1 MSAFTKTP
9 AAPQHV
15 LGMLSP
21 LEAMAYITPPAM
33 KDLLFISR
41 FEDEDPDSPAP
52 DKHGYQ
58 RQPMEARI
66 PGIASYYARPD
77 ARTTPIIVS
86 VRLVKPGDIEDFLD
100 MFNAGDIGGI
110 LKRWGKAVVSI
121 VDGQHRTLGIVRAWE
136 KNPEFVPRVPMLLN
150 FGLTFADEAE
160 FFDVINSTQRKLPK
174 ALIEITKADI
184 TDVADM
190 SHAQRVR
197 RIATSL
203 ARHEDSVWHG
213 DINLTGARD
222 PNRPVTFEGLR
233 RSTAS
238 MFPKEI
244 LDRLDARGLDVDEV
258 ARSYWATVAEVC
270 SLAWDDTPGIE
281 IDADGNEVEV
291 KRHYRIKELVGVAA
305 VARLGKDIIASA
317 LEHDNFDKKMT
328 MLTSRLGD
336 VDWEKGKTN
345 PWMASQAGFA
355 GQADLYAVLY
365 RWVYLGKDPED
376 D

>member
-1 MSAFTKTP
+1 
-9 AAPQHV
+9 
-15 LGMLSP
+15 
-21 LEAMAYITPPAM
+21 
-33 KDLLFISR
+33 
-41 FEDEDPDSPAP
+41 
-52 DKHGYQ
+52 
-58 RQPMEARI
+58 MEARI

-86 VRLVKPGDIEDFLD
+86 VRLSDPDEIEDFLD
-100 MFNAGDIGGI
+100 MFNAGDLGGI

-121 VDGQHRTLGIVRAWE
+121 VDGQHRNLGIVRAWE
-136 KNPEFVPRVPMLLN
+136 KDPEFVPRVPVLLN
-150 FGLTFADEAE
+150 FGLSFADEAE

-203 ARHEDSVWHG
+203 ARHEDSVWHD

-244 LDRLDARGLDVDEV
+244 LDRLDARGLDIDEV
-258 ARSYWATVAEVC
+258 ARSYWATVREVC
-270 SLAWDDTPGIE
+270 SVAWDDTPGIE
-281 IDADGNEVEV
+281 IDTDGNEVKV
-291 KRHYRIKELVGVAA
+291 KRHYRIRELVGVAA
-305 VARLGKDIIASA
+305 IARLGKDIIASA
-317 LEHDNFDKKMT
+317 LEHENFDKKMT
-328 MLTSRLGD
+328 ILTSRLGD
-336 VDWEKGKTN
+336 VDWEKGKSN